1 MSGHHR
7 STTHHRK
14 HTDERRLLASRVPPK
29 ARKYLSEL
37 AVDRELERFMALSS
51 TNSSG
56 TSRSNVS
63 MHTAQLYCTP
73 RSAAAPSKPAR
84 CSGRNGGK
92 RTSAAAAGQQPNTAA
107 TSTDATVASVPK
119 ETQSEEE
126 IIKVIPI
133 VATDCIV
140 GCERTRTS
148 QSVSVE
154 DLRTPTKAAGTQAPD
169 RTPQKKTKNTQT
181 PESAVKSHKRLEWD
195 PAADVGYYKRAV
207 STSNLSTLERS
218 ILEEC
223 WRQPQQ
229 RSETDLDRLQL
240 EQGTTPLPL
249 AQRPPLA
256 SSTFVNRS
264 ERKTTPSLGSI
275 RSSSNQSNRSSSRR
289 ESKSQSRCTSPNGGS
304 SVASS
309 FDYQS
314 SLPLGQGRSQKPLAK
329 EEERQYTAAQLEKVM
344 ADAAS
349 RRQAKENK
357 ENCQPATQRGSDS
370 SSSSITT
377 AGTEA
382 KSEAGPGSGPKG
394 ELDLGVDLLCSLVQA
409 RSLSHIQKKH
419 LIRDI
424 AKRISCIE
432 LGETL
437 RFRQSPKKGKAAA
450 QFQDMATN
458 TTASN
463 PRPVPAPRTLV
474 LIANAS
480 GSSATSSSKDMVT
493 ARSNPR
499 TSKSSS
505 QPTEQEQQSPS
516 SEASISNE
524 VEATSSHSNDAAPA
538 PELAPAPEPAPAE
551 MELVSQEW
559 LNPMTQSEIEYEER
573 SRSSSNDTEW
583 LPTISWIEL
592 EIKRL
597 QTAHKIMTS
606 NLFRLV
612 GPVDPTAAIEY
623 NPLVGAEPLIEV
635 LPDASIPVAKAPQ
648 RRTVAVQA
656 RMLRGA
662 QEERPR
668 LIGSLHPQGGQKMS
682 LQCEEQPPA
691 EGRSLTKT
699 HSECPHDVQPPAP
712 PPATP
717 ELQVTPPIPP
727 PPPPPLPRSIPQ
739 RGKMATP
746 NSSSDGARS
755 ESVCSFVQQRQRQ
768 FMEHYQNQQ
777 QQQLQQLQQHQQ
789 LQQQQEMQQQQ
800 RIYQKRQQ
808 QEQHLRPQMHLLHC
822 PQHQEH
828 HHPQHQEHRHYH
840 PAVHRHGPCVQQHT
854 APQHYIQ
861 MQYSLAAAEAG
872 AGGDAGVYYT
882 AVPQGYS
889 LLNNNTI
896 AEYVQV
902 AAAATVGGGG
912 GTTTTATTTSSSI
925 SSILCL
931 SSEMSIPMGG
941 GVVNTSKTTTTTT
954 THHYD
959 DAMADST
966 GQRHRR
972 DQNQNQNQKQ
982 RLMQTQR
989 RGTHGIAYMIQF
1001 GDSEMLQTMS
1011 LQDHLQLARPKFCAK
1026 SKQRKAILNEMQM
1039 LRSERR
1045 RELEE
1050 LLGED
1055 VSLETLDRRL
1065 QRLPPPVT
1073 SCVRVFTTKEMK
1085 AMTSKRCQRLPEV
1098 VAAQN
1103 REREERRRRG
1113 NRLMRDVFNRRMQSR
1128 VSKGKI
1134 SLNHSLTII

>member
-7 STTHHRK
+7 STAHHHK

-29 ARKYLSEL
+29 AREYLSEL

-56 TSRSNVS
+56 TSRSNMS
-63 MHTAQLYCTP
+63 MHSAQF
-73 RSAAAPSKPAR
+73 
-84 CSGRNGGK
+84 
-92 RTSAAAAGQQPNTAA
+92 
-107 TSTDATVASVPK
+107 
-119 ETQSEEE
+119 
-126 IIKVIPI
+126 
-133 VATDCIV
+133 
-140 GCERTRTS
+140 

-154 DLRTPTKAAGTQAPD
+154 DLRTPTKAAATQAPD

-249 AQRPPLA
+249 PQRPPLA

-314 SLPLGQGRSQKPLAK
+314 SLPLGQGRSQKQLAK

-370 SSSSITT
+370 SSSSVTA

-382 KSEAGPGSGPKG
+382 ESEAGSGSGPKG

-437 RFRQSPKKGKAAA
+437 RFRQSPKKGKVAAA
-450 QFQDMATN
+450 QCQDMATN
-458 TTASN
+458 TTASK

-474 LIANAS
+474 LVANAS
-480 GSSATSSSKDMVT
+480 DSSATSSSKEMVT
-493 ARSNPR
+493 ARSIPR

-516 SEASISNE
+516 SVDSISNE
-524 VEATSSHSNDAAPA
+524 VEASSSHSNDAAPA
-538 PELAPAPEPAPAE
+538 PEPAPAPEIAPAPEPASAPEIAAAPEPAPAE

-583 LPTISWIEL
+583 RPTISWIEL

-597 QTAHKIMTS
+597 QSVHKCMTS
-606 NLFRLV
+606 NSCRLV
-612 GPVDPTAAIEY
+612 GPVDHKSPTNPTAAIEY
-623 NPLVGAEPLIEV
+623 NPLIGAEPLIE
-635 LPDASIPVAKAPQ
+635 SVAKAPQ
-648 RRTVAVQA
+648 RRTVPVRA

-668 LIGSLHPQGGQKMS
+668 LIGSLHPQGGQKEP
-682 LQCEEQPPA
+682 LPCEEQPPA
-691 EGRSLTKT
+691 EGRSLTNV
-699 HSECPHDVQPPAP
+699 EPPAP

-717 ELQVTPPIPP
+717 ELLVTPPMPP

-746 NSSSDGARS
+746 NSSSDGGRS

-808 QEQHLRPQMHLLHC
+808 QEHHLRPQMHLLHC

-828 HHPQHQEHRHYH
+828 HHPQHRQHRHCH
-840 PAVHRHGPCVQQHT
+840 PAVHGHGPSVHQQQHT

-861 MQYSLAAAEAG
+861 MQYSLPAAEAG

-889 LLNNNTI
+889 LLNNDAI

-902 AAAATVGGGG
+902 AAAAAAVGGGG

-925 SSILCL
+925 SSMLCL
-931 SSEMSIPMGG
+931 SSEMSIPMSG

-954 THHYD
+954 THQYD

-1085 AMTSKRCQRLPEV
+1085 AMTSKRCQQLPEV

>member
-7 STTHHRK
+7 STAHHHK

-29 ARKYLSEL
+29 AREYLSEL

-56 TSRSNVS
+56 TSRSNMS
-63 MHTAQLYCTP
+63 MHSAQLYCTS

-92 RTSAAAAGQQPNTAA
+92 KTSAAAAGQQPSTAA
-107 TSTDATVASVPK
+107 TSTDAPVASVPK
-119 ETQSEEE
+119 ENTKRGRDHQSHTNW
-126 IIKVIPI
+126 P
-133 VATDCIV
+133 TDCIV
-140 GCERTRTS
+140 GCERIRTS

-154 DLRTPTKAAGTQAPD
+154 DLRTPTKAAATQAPD

-249 AQRPPLA
+249 PQRPPLA

-314 SLPLGQGRSQKPLAK
+314 SLPLGQGRSQKQLAK

-370 SSSSITT
+370 SSSSVTA

-382 KSEAGPGSGPKG
+382 ESEAGSGSGPKG

-437 RFRQSPKKGKAAA
+437 RFRQSPKKGKVAAA
-450 QFQDMATN
+450 QCQDMATN
-458 TTASN
+458 TTASK

-474 LIANAS
+474 LVANAS
-480 GSSATSSSKDMVT
+480 DSSATSSSKEMVT
-493 ARSNPR
+493 ARSIPR

-516 SEASISNE
+516 SVDSISNE
-524 VEATSSHSNDAAPA
+524 VEASSSHSNDAAPA
-538 PELAPAPEPAPAE
+538 PEPAPAPEIAPAPEPASAPEIAAAPEPAPAE

-583 LPTISWIEL
+583 RPTISWIEL

-597 QTAHKIMTS
+597 QSVHKCMTS
-606 NLFRLV
+606 NSCRLV
-612 GPVDPTAAIEY
+612 GPVDHKSPTNPTAAIEY
-623 NPLVGAEPLIEV
+623 NPLIGAEPLIE
-635 LPDASIPVAKAPQ
+635 SVAKAPQ
-648 RRTVAVQA
+648 RRTVPVRA

-668 LIGSLHPQGGQKMS
+668 LIGSLHPQGGQKEP
-682 LQCEEQPPA
+682 LPCEEQPPA
-691 EGRSLTKT
+691 EGRSLTNV
-699 HSECPHDVQPPAP
+699 EPPAP

-717 ELQVTPPIPP
+717 ELLVTPPMPP

-746 NSSSDGARS
+746 NSSSDGGRS

-777 QQQLQQLQQHQQ
+777 QQQLQQLQQH
-789 LQQQQEMQQQQ
+789 
-800 RIYQKRQQ
+800 
-808 QEQHLRPQMHLLHC
+808 LLHC

-828 HHPQHQEHRHYH
+828 HHPQHRQHRHCH
-840 PAVHRHGPCVQQHT
+840 PAVHGHGPSVHQQQHT

-861 MQYSLAAAEAG
+861 MQYSLPAAEAG

-889 LLNNNTI
+889 LLNNDAI

-902 AAAATVGGGG
+902 AAAAAAVGGGG

-925 SSILCL
+925 SSMLCL
-931 SSEMSIPMGG
+931 SSEMSIPMSG

-954 THHYD
+954 THQYD

-1085 AMTSKRCQRLPEV
+1085 AMTSKRCQQLPEV